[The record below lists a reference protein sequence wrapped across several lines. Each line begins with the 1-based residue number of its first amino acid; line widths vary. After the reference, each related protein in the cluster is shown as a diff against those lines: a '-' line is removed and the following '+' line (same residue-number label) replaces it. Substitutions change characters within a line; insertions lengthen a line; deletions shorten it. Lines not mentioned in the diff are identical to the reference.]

1 MYSHDDTGRR
11 KTRYVSL
18 TVNMVANM
26 IREEIIRNRY
36 FESYLNTNDYVA
48 GLEVALDYLHY
59 CADINNISGG
69 STNEL
74 L

>member
-1 MYSHDDTGRR
+1 MYSNDDTGRR

-18 TVNMVANM
+18 TVNMTANM

-36 FESYLNTNDYVA
+36 SESFIKSNDYIS

-59 CADINNISGG
+59 CADINNIKWRV
-69 STNEL
+69 NE
-74 L
+74 